1 MAFVGAIT
9 QRDGLGKPTTY
20 TFQDGTYY
28 NGDIKDNQPDGYGS
42 LYNKDG
48 TIIEEKVG
56 HWRKG
61 EFICTEN
68 ELQRFPFKYK
78 FLIEE

>member
-1 MAFVGAIT
+1 MTLISTIT
-9 QRDGLGKPTTY
+9 QRDGLGRPTTF
-20 TFQDGTYY
+20 TFPDGKYY
-28 NGDIKDNQPDGYGS
+28 KGGIKDNYPDGYGS

-56 HWRKG
+56 LWRKG

-68 ELQRFPFKYK
+68 ELQRYPNKYR